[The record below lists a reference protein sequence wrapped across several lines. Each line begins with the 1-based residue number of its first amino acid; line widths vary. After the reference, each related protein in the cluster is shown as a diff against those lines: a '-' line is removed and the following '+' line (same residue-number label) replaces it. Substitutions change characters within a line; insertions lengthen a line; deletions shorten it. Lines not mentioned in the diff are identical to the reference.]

1 MSLYLTG
8 HPPHTWTVDE
18 HIDALERQ
26 GVIVEPF
33 TLKERE
39 LARNI
44 AAAWHFVWNQQELP
58 GRCLEDSVEMNS
70 IDMGIMLVRQI
81 RGDVG
86 RRTSPA
92 TTA

>member
-1 MSLYLTG
+1 MSKS
-8 HPPHTWTVDE
+8 PPRTWTVDE
-18 HIDALERQ
+18 RIDANERQ
-26 GVIVEPF
+26 GFIVKPF

-58 GRCLEDSVEMNS
+58 SRCLEDSTEMGS
-70 IDMGIMLVRQI
+70 IDMGIMRVRQI

-86 RRTSPA
+86 RRTSPG
-92 TTA
+92 TRR